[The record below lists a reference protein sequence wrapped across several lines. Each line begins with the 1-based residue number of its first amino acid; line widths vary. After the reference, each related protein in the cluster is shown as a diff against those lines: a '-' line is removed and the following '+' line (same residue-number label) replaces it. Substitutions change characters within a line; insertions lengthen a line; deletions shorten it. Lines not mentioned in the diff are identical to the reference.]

1 MVVLGIQEDLSFVEK
16 MENMS
21 YMVSLVGGLERA
33 APVATNTLYLH
44 ELVNSNPG

>member
-1 MVVLGIQEDLSFVEK
+1 MVVSVIQEDLSFVEK
-16 MENMS
+16 MESMS

-33 APVATNTLYLH
+33 ALVATNTLYLH